1 MTVTATADVET
12 TRDNPAARVL
22 WRTGAASLIAGPLLF
37 FAGNVTAP
45 VQDSETQAGY
55 VESLARDPMLT
66 QVSALLLHYG
76 NIFIGVGALLL
87 PLLVRGRKGAIVTIV
102 GSLMMALGFL
112 NISGNLLSDWWIM
125 ELGRN
130 LPVEQ
135 AVALAEG
142 ALGHGLL
149 QVWNFTE
156 MLSLLGVVVAQVGLA
171 RAGVIGWWAVPVPA
185 ICLLGAFAL
194 PLSMPVL
201 ISAVVGAAFAPLVV
215 AGVRGLRR
223 PAQRLG

>member
-1 MTVTATADVET
+1 MTATTVTATVE
-12 TRDNPAARVL
+12 NPARRVL
-22 WRTGAASLIAGPLLF
+22 WRTGSASLIAGPLLF
-37 FAGNVTAP
+37 FAGSVTVP
-45 VQDSETQAGY
+45 TQDSDSAAGY

-130 LPVEQ
+130 LPIEQ
-135 AVALAEG
+135 AVALSEG

-156 MLSLLGVVVAQVGLA
+156 MLSLLGVVVVQVGLA
-171 RAGVIGWWAVPVPA
+171 RAGVVGWWAVPVPA

-194 PLSMPVL
+194 PLSMPLL
-201 ISAVVGAAFAPLVV
+201 ISAVVGAAFTPLVV
-215 AGVRGLRR
+215 AGVRALRR
-223 PAQRLG
+223 PV